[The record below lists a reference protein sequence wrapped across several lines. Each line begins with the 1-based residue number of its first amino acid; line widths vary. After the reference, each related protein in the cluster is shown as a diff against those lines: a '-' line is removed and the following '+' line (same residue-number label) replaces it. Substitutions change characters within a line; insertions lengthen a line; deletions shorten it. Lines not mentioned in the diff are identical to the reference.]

1 MSRRLAPAVLILAL
15 AAAAC
20 GRKAEETAKLDAF
33 PVRTSP
39 AVRADV
45 EDVLTVVGSLKARDE
60 ATLFSRIDG
69 KLVENLVKEGDPIAK
84 GQAVALVQ
92 KDEVG
97 VKYEPAPVPSTL
109 DGIVGRVYLDRGA
122 DVTLNTAVALVVDAR
137 SVRARADVPERYAG
151 RVKLGQDVRVEVE
164 AYSGKVFRGV
174 VSKESP
180 VVDSETRSAPIEVN
194 LDNADGRLRSGMF
207 AKLTIVVARRASA
220 VSVPKEAI
228 VEGAVP
234 SVFVIKGGKA
244 EKRELKLGLV
254 TDVQAEVLSG
264 LKPGEDVAV
273 FGLYGL
279 KDGAAVEV
287 LAPQAAS
294 DAPAPAAEAAR

>member
-1 MSRRLAPAVLILAL
+1 MRRRLAPAVLILA

-20 GRKAEETAKLDAF
+20 GRKTEEAAKLDAF
-33 PVRTSP
+33 PVRI
-39 AVRADV
+39 AVVRRSGI
-45 EDVLTVVGSLKARDE
+45 EDGLSVVGSLKARDE

-69 KLVENLVKEGDPIAK
+69 KLIENLVKEGDSIKK
-84 GQAVALVQ
+84 GQTVALVQ

-122 DVTLNTAVALVVDAR
+122 EVMLNTPVALVVDAR

-151 RVKLGQDVRVEVE
+151 RVRLGQDVRVEVE
-164 AYSGKVFRGV
+164 AYPGTIFRGV

-207 AKLTIVVARRASA
+207 AKLTIVVARRADA
-220 VSVPKEAI
+220 VVVPKEA
-228 VEGAVP
+228 VAEGPVP
-234 SVFVIKGGKA
+234 SVFVIKDGKA
-244 EKRELKLGLV
+244 SKRELKLGLV
-254 TDVQAEVLSG
+254 NDAQAEVLDG
-264 LKPGEDVAV
+264 LKPGESVAV

-279 KDGAAVEV
+279 KDGSPVEV
-287 LAPQAAS
+287 LAPAPDAGGAAQ
-294 DAPAPAAEAAR
+294 

>member
-1 MSRRLAPAVLILAL
+1 MSRRPAPAVLLIAL

-20 GRKAEETAKLDAF
+20 GRKPEAAARLDAF
-33 PVRTSP
+33 PVRVET
-39 AVRADV
+39 ARRGDI
-45 EDVLTVVGSLKARDE
+45 EDVLSVVGSLKARDE

-69 KLVENLVKEGDPIAK
+69 KLVENLVKEGEPIK
-84 GQAVALVQ
+84 KDQPVALVQ

-109 DGIVGRVYLDRGA
+109 TGIVGRVYLDRGA
-122 DVTLNTAVALVVDAR
+122 DVTLNTPIALVVDA
-137 SVRARADVPERYAG
+137 STVRARADVPERYAG

-164 AYSGKVFRGV
+164 AYPGKIFRGV

-180 VVDSETRSAPIEVN
+180 VVDTETRSAPIEVN

-207 AKLTIVVARRASA
+207 AKMTIVVARRAGA
-220 VSVPKEAI
+220 VVVPKEAL
-228 VEGAVP
+228 VEGDGAFVY
-234 SVFVIKGGKA
+234 VIKDGRA
-244 EKRELKLGLV
+244 AKRALKLGL
-254 TDVQAEVLSG
+254 TNDVQAEVLDG

-279 KDGAAVEV
+279 KDGSAVEV
-287 LAPQAAS
+287 LAPE
-294 DAPAPAAEAAR
+294 APAESGEAAR

>member
-1 MSRRLAPAVLILAL
+1 MSRRLAPAVVVLAL

-33 PVRTSP
+33 PVRV
-39 AVRADV
+39 AEVRRGDI

-69 KLVENLVKEGDPIAK
+69 KLVENLVKEGEPIKK
-84 GQAVALVQ
+84 GQTVALVQ

-122 DVTLNTAVALVVDAR
+122 DVTLNTPVALVVDAS

-151 RVKLGQDVRVEVE
+151 RVKLGQEVRVEVE
-164 AYSGKVFRGV
+164 AYAGRVFRGV

-194 LDNADGRLRSGMF
+194 LANADGRLRSGMF
-207 AKLTIVVARRASA
+207 AKLTIVVARRSGALAIPREALVDGSGASA
-220 VSVPKEAI
+220 
-228 VEGAVP
+228 
-234 SVFVIKGGKA
+234 FVIKDGKA
-244 EKRELKLGLV
+244 AKRELKLGLT
-254 TDVQAEVLSG
+254 TDQEAEVLEG
-264 LKPGEDVAV
+264 LQPGESVAV

-279 KDGAAVEV
+279 KDGSPVEV
-287 LAPQAAS
+287 LAPQT
-294 DAPAPAAEAAR
+294 PAESGQAER

>member
-1 MSRRLAPAVLILAL
+1 MIRRITPAVLIAVL
-15 AAAAC
+15 AAAC
-20 GRKAEETAKLDAF
+20 GHKTEETAKLDAF
-33 PVRTSP
+33 PVRVAP
-39 AVRADV
+39 ASRSDV

-69 KLVENLVKEGDPIAK
+69 KLVENLVKEGDPIK
-84 GQAVALVQ
+84 KSQPVALVQ

-122 DVTLNTAVALVVDAR
+122 DVTLNTAIALVVDAS

-164 AYSGKVFRGV
+164 AYPGHVFRGV

-194 LDNADGRLRSGMF
+194 LNNADGRLHSGMF
-207 AKLTIVVARRASA
+207 AKMAVVVARHAGV
-220 VSVPKEAI
+220 VSIPREALIEGGVPA
-228 VEGAVP
+228 
-234 SVFVIKGGKA
+234 VFVIKDGKA
-244 EKRELKLGLV
+244 SRRELKLGLT
-254 TDVQAEVLSG
+254 TDTQAEVLSG
-264 LKPGEDVAV
+264 LQPGENVAI

-279 KDGAAVEV
+279 KDGSIVEV
-287 LAPQAAS
+287 LAPDPNAQTS
-294 DAPAPAAEAAR
+294 EAAR

>member
-1 MSRRLAPAVLILAL
+1 MSRRPAPAVLLIAL

-20 GRKAEETAKLDAF
+20 GRKPEAAARLDAF
-33 PVRTSP
+33 PVRVEP
-39 AVRADV
+39 ARRGDI
-45 EDVLTVVGSLKARDE
+45 EDVLSVVGSLKARDE

-69 KLVENLVKEGDPIAK
+69 KLVENLVKEGEPIK
-84 GQAVALVQ
+84 KDQPVALVQ

-109 DGIVGRVYLDRGA
+109 TGIVGRVYLDRGA
-122 DVTLNTAVALVVDAR
+122 DVTLNTPIALVVDA
-137 SVRARADVPERYAG
+137 STVRARADVPERYAG

-164 AYSGKVFRGV
+164 AYPGKIFRGV

-180 VVDSETRSAPIEVN
+180 VVDTETRSAPIEVN

-207 AKLTIVVARRASA
+207 AKMTIVVARRAGA
-220 VSVPKEAI
+220 VVVPKEAL
-228 VEGAVP
+228 VEGDGAFVY
-234 SVFVIKGGKA
+234 VIKDGRA
-244 EKRELKLGLV
+244 AKRALKLGL
-254 TDVQAEVLSG
+254 TNDVQAEVLDG

-279 KDGAAVEV
+279 KDGSAVEV
-287 LAPQAAS
+287 LAPE
-294 DAPAPAAEAAR
+294 APAESGEAAR